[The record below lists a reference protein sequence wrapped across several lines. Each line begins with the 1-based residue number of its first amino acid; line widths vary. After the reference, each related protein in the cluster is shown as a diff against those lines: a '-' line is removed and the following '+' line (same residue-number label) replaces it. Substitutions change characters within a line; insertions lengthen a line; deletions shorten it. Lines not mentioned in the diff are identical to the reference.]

1 MISVLFYWAG
11 DSYRADMQTVHDI
24 SLPLWPGG
32 ANPNCYYAEPP
43 AAETIRTESFVGS
56 VRAGGSCN
64 YQRLCLT
71 PHGNGTHTEGY
82 GHLSPA
88 PTDTV
93 NGLTHYA
100 GAAWLAT
107 PSLTAASNG
116 DQYVGLEALRAALP
130 VAPPPAVIVRT
141 RPNPPAKRTRQYS
154 GTNPPYLAPA
164 VGTWLAEQGVQH
176 LLVDLPSVDRESDK
190 GALRVHRGF
199 WNYPEQPRTATT
211 ITELIYV
218 PDEIPDGLYLLLL
231 TLPNIALDA
240 VPSRPL
246 LFPVTSI

>member
-1 MISVLFYWAG
+1 MG
-11 DSYRADMQTVHDI
+11 NQYRADMQAAHDL
-24 SLPLWPGG
+24 SLPLQPGG
-32 ANPNCYYAEPP
+32 INPNCYHAEPP
-43 AAETIRTESFVGS
+43 TAQTIRTDSFVGS
-56 VRAGGSCN
+56 VREGGSCN
-64 YQRLCLT
+64 YQRLHLT

-107 PSLTAASNG
+107 PPTMHAANG
-116 DQYVGLEALRAALP
+116 DAYVGLEALRAALP
-130 VAPPPAVIVRT
+130 VAPPPAVMVRT
-141 RPNPPAKRTRQYS
+141 RPNSPEKRTRQYS

-164 VGTWLAEQGVQH
+164 VGLWLAQQGVQH
-176 LLVDLPSVDRESDK
+176 LLVDLPSVDRESDG
-190 GALRVHRGF
+190 GAMHVHRGF
-199 WNYPEQPRTATT
+199 WDYPAQPRAYTT

-246 LFPVTSI
+246 IFPVTPL